1 MERNEIDDEDVA
13 SPGRHHVEIG
23 DGSCCGPHDRACL
36 HRLDPQ
42 EIREEKSKYRDSF
55 IVVGAGNG
63 ARDVARDD
71 GNKTGCQKTG
81 TSVPD
86 LPCEKKTS
94 NGCQPTEQ
102 RQRERERDE
111 RERKMR
117 KGWGAQTDLNMGARK
132 TQMSRMWTGKWREL
146 RSQWMVPEV
155 TMRPGYTVPPT
166 ILPRGY
172 HARSSNQFR
181 KL

>member
-1 MERNEIDDEDVA
+1 MERNEIDDKDVA

-36 HRLDPQ
+36 DRFDPE

-55 IVVGAGNG
+55 VVVGAGNR

-71 GNKTGCQKTG
+71 GNKTGCQKTS

-102 RQRERERDE
+102 RQRKRERERERDE
-111 RERKMR
+111 REKGEKGVRSPNRPEHGSEEDADVSDVDRKVE
-117 KGWGAQTDLNMGARK
+117 GVQEPVDG
-132 TQMSRMWTGKWREL
+132 SRGDHETWVHCSPHNPTKRVP
-146 RSQWMVPEV
+146 RSLVKPV
-155 TMRPGYTVPPT
+155 
-166 ILPRGY
+166 
-172 HARSSNQFR
+172 
-181 KL
+181 